1 MEQPMSSRILPY
13 FLISPVVIFL
23 LAFFIYPFVLVSQQA
38 FQGDSGAWTLSNF
51 QDVISYWKF
60 PISLRNTLLL
70 AVAVVPIQLSL
81 ALLMATMV
89 SRMNKGRDLIL
100 YVWTIP
106 LGISDLAAGI
116 IWLAIFEQSGFLNSM
131 LSGLGLIERPMNLLS
146 YQSPVIVFTAIALA
160 EIWRATAIMLVILV
174 AGIGLIPKEYYEAAD
189 VFGASKWKQFIRITF
204 PLLRPSLQTALVLRV
219 ILAFEI
225 FAVVA
230 ALGGTLFPVLM
241 GETYAYQFDLLNSGA
256 AAAIALIIL
265 GISIAFTM
273 VILRVLR
280 VPKGASI

>member
-1 MEQPMSSRILPY
+1 MNARLLPY
-13 FLISPVVIFL
+13 VLIAPVTLFLCLFFL
-23 LAFFIYPFVLVSQQA
+23 YPFVLVAKQA
-38 FQGDSGAWTLSNF
+38 FSTGDGFSMQNF
-51 QDVISYWKF
+51 QEVVSYWKF
-60 PISLRNTLLL
+60 PISFKNTMLL
-70 AVAVVPIQLSL
+70 ALAVVPLQLAL

-89 SRMNKGRDLIL
+89 SKMQKGRDLVL

-116 IWLAIFEQSGFLNSM
+116 IWLAIFEQSGFLNTM
-131 LSGLGLIERPMNLLS
+131 MNGLGVVDKPVNLLS
-146 YQSPVIVFTAIALA
+146 YQNPGIVFLAIALA

-174 AGIGLIPKEYYEAAD
+174 AGIGLIPKEYYEAAE
-189 VFGASKWKQFIRITF
+189 VFGASPWKRFLRITL
-204 PLLRPSLQTALVLRV
+204 PMLRPSLQTALVLRV

-256 AAAIALIIL
+256 AAAMALIIL
-265 GISIAFTM
+265 AISIAFTLI
-273 VILRVLR
+273 ILRVLR

>member
-1 MEQPMSSRILPY
+1 MSARLLPYVLILPVTL
-13 FLISPVVIFL
+13 FLCLFFL
-23 LAFFIYPFVLVSQQA
+23 YPFVLVAQQA
-38 FQGDSGAWTLSNF
+38 FSTGSGFTMDNF
-51 QDVISYWKF
+51 RDVTSHWKF
-60 PISLRNTLLL
+60 PISMKNTLLL
-70 AVAVVPIQLSL
+70 AAVVVPIQLAL

-89 SRMNKGRDLIL
+89 NKMKKGRDLVL

-131 LSGLGLIERPMNLLS
+131 MSGLGLVDTPISLLS
-146 YQSPVIVFTAIALA
+146 YQNPGMVFLAIALA

-174 AGIGLIPKEYYEAAD
+174 AGIGLIPKEYYEAAE
-189 VFGASKWKQFIRITF
+189 VFGASPWKRFVKITL

-219 ILAFEI
+219 ILAFEV
-225 FAVVA
+225 FAVVQ

-241 GETYAYQFDLLNSGA
+241 GETYAYQFELLNGGA

-265 GISIAFTM
+265 AISIAFTLI
-273 VILRVLR
+273 ILRILR

>member
-1 MEQPMSSRILPY
+1 MNARILPY
-13 FLISPVVIFL
+13 VLILPVTLFLCLFFL
-23 LAFFIYPFVLVSQQA
+23 YPFVLVAQQA
-38 FQGDSGAWTLSNF
+38 FSTGAGFTLDNF
-51 QDVISYWKF
+51 REVVSYWKF
-60 PISLRNTLLL
+60 PISMKNTLLL
-70 AVAVVPIQLSL
+70 AACVVPIQLALS
-81 ALLMATMV
+81 LLMATMV
-89 SRMNKGRDLIL
+89 SRMQKGRDMVL
-100 YVWTIP
+100 YIWTIP

-131 LSGLGLIERPMNLLS
+131 MSGLGVVDKPVNFLS
-146 YQSPVIVFTAIALA
+146 YEHPGVIFLAIALA

-189 VFGASKWKQFIRITF
+189 VFGASKWKQFLRITL
-204 PLLRPSLQTALVLRV
+204 PMLRPSLQTALVLRV

-256 AAAIALIIL
+256 AAAMALIIL
-265 GISIAFTM
+265 AISIGFTLI
-273 VILRVLR
+273 ILRVLR

>member
-1 MEQPMSSRILPY
+1 MNARILPY
-13 FLISPVVIFL
+13 VLILPVTLFLCLFFL
-23 LAFFIYPFVLVSQQA
+23 YPFILVAQQA
-38 FQGDSGAWTLSNF
+38 FSTDTGYTLDNF
-51 QDVISYWKF
+51 REVVSYWKF
-60 PISLRNTLLL
+60 PISLQNTLLL
-70 AVAVVPIQLSL
+70 AAAVVPIQVAL

-89 SRMNKGRDLIL
+89 NRMEKGRDIVL
-100 YVWTIP
+100 YIWTIP

-131 LSGLGLIERPMNLLS
+131 MSGLGLIDRPVNFLS
-146 YQSPVIVFTAIALA
+146 YQHPGIVFLAIALA

-174 AGIGLIPKEYYEAAD
+174 AGIGLIPKEYYEAAE
-189 VFGASKWKQFIRITF
+189 VFGASPWRRFLRITL

-256 AAAIALIIL
+256 AASMALIIL
-265 GISIAFTM
+265 AISIASTLIIM
-273 VILRVLR
+273 RALR
-280 VPKGASI
+280 VPKGARI

>member
-1 MEQPMSSRILPY
+1 MNTRYLPYVLILP
-13 FLISPVVIFL
+13 VTIFL
-23 LAFFIYPFVLVSQQA
+23 CIFFLYPFVLVAQQA
-38 FQGDSGAWTLSNF
+38 FSTGAGFTMENF
-51 QDVISYWKF
+51 RDVTSHWKF

-70 AVAVVPIQLSL
+70 AAAVVPVQLAL

-89 SRMNKGRDLIL
+89 NRMQKGRDLVL

-131 LSGLGLIERPMNLLS
+131 MSGLGLIDRPANLLS
-146 YQSPVIVFTAIALA
+146 YQSPGLVFLAIALA

-174 AGIGLIPKEYYEAAD
+174 AGIGLIPKEYYEAAE
-189 VFGASKWKQFIRITF
+189 VFGASPWKRFLKITL
-204 PLLRPSLQTALVLRV
+204 PLLRPSLSTALVLRV
-219 ILAFEI
+219 ILAFEV
-225 FAVVA
+225 FAVVQ

-241 GETYAYQFDLLNSGA
+241 GETYNYQFELLNGGA

-265 GISIAFTM
+265 AISIASTL

-280 VPKGASI
+280 VPKGATI

>member
-1 MEQPMSSRILPY
+1 MNARFLPYVLILPVTL
-13 FLISPVVIFL
+13 FLCLFFL
-23 LAFFIYPFVLVSQQA
+23 YPFALVAKQA
-38 FQGDSGAWTLSNF
+38 FTTGAGFTLDNF
-51 QDVISYWKF
+51 RNVTSYWKF
-60 PISLRNTLLL
+60 PITMRNTLLL
-70 AVAVVPIQLSL
+70 AAAVVPIQLAL

-89 SRMNKGRDLIL
+89 NRMKKGRDMVL

-131 LSGLGLIERPMNLLS
+131 MSGMGLIDKPVNLLTF
-146 YQSPVIVFTAIALA
+146 QNPGIVFLAIMLA

-174 AGIGLIPKEYYEAAD
+174 AGIGLIPKEYYEAAE
-189 VFGASKWKQFIRITF
+189 VFGASKWKQFLRITL

-256 AAAIALIIL
+256 AAAMALIIL
-265 GISIAFTM
+265 AISIAFTLI
-273 VILRVLR
+273 ILRVLR
-280 VPKGASI
+280 VPKGATI

>member
-1 MEQPMSSRILPY
+1 MNNRTLPYILILP
-13 FLISPVVIFL
+13 VTIFL
-23 LAFFIYPFVLVSQQA
+23 GVFFLYPFVLVAQQA
-38 FQGDSGAWTLSNF
+38 FTTGAGFTFDNF
-51 QDVISYWKF
+51 TKVTSHWKF
-60 PISLRNTLLL
+60 STSFNNTLLL
-70 AVAVVPIQLSL
+70 AAAVVPVQLAL

-89 SRMNKGRDLIL
+89 SNMKKGRDLVL

-131 LSGLGLIERPMNLLS
+131 MQGLGFIDRPANLIS
-146 YQSPVIVFTAIALA
+146 YQSPFLVFVAIALA

-174 AGIGLIPKEYYEAAD
+174 AGIGLIPKEYYEAAE
-189 VFGASKWKQFIRITF
+189 VFGAGPWKRFTRITLPF
-204 PLLRPSLQTALVLRV
+204 LRPSLSTALVLRV
-219 ILAFEI
+219 ILAFEV
-225 FAVVA
+225 FAVVQ
-230 ALGGTLFPVLM
+230 ALSGTLYPVLM
-241 GETYAYQFDLLNSGA
+241 GETYKYQFELLNGGA

-265 GISIAFTM
+265 GISIAATL

>member
-1 MEQPMSSRILPY
+1 MNARLLPYVLILPVTL
-13 FLISPVVIFL
+13 FLCLFFVYPFL
-23 LAFFIYPFVLVSQQA
+23 LVSKQA
-38 FQGDSGAWTLSNF
+38 FSTGEGFSLDNF
-51 QDVISYWKF
+51 RQVTSYWKF

-70 AVAVVPIQLSL
+70 AAAVVPIQLAL

-89 SRMNKGRDLIL
+89 NRMEKGRDLVL

-131 LSGLGLIERPMNLLS
+131 MTGLGLIDKPVNLLTF
-146 YQSPVIVFTAIALA
+146 QNPGIVFLAIMLA

-174 AGIGLIPKEYYEAAD
+174 AGIGLIPKEYYEAAE
-189 VFGASKWKQFIRITF
+189 VFGASKWKQFLRITL

-219 ILAFEI
+219 ILAFEV

-241 GETYAYQFDLLNSGA
+241 GETYTYQFDLLNSGA
-256 AAAIALIIL
+256 AAAMALIIL
-265 GISIAFTM
+265 AISIAATL

-280 VPKGASI
+280 VPKGATI

>member
-1 MEQPMSSRILPY
+1 MNARFLPYVLILPVTL
-13 FLISPVVIFL
+13 FLCLFFL
-23 LAFFIYPFVLVSQQA
+23 YPFVLVAKQA
-38 FQGDSGAWTLSNF
+38 FSTGGGFTLDNF
-51 QDVISYWKF
+51 RDVTSYWKF
-60 PISLRNTLLL
+60 PITLRNTLLL
-70 AVAVVPIQLSL
+70 AVAVVPIQLAL

-89 SRMNKGRDLIL
+89 NRMKKGRDLVL

-131 LSGLGLIERPMNLLS
+131 MSGMGLIEKPVNLLTF
-146 YQSPVIVFTAIALA
+146 QNPGIVFLAIMLA

-174 AGIGLIPKEYYEAAD
+174 AGIGLIPKEYYEAAE
-189 VFGASKWKQFIRITF
+189 VFGASKWKQFLRITL
-204 PLLRPSLQTALVLRV
+204 PMLRPSLQTALVLRV

-256 AAAIALIIL
+256 AAAMALIIL
-265 GISIAFTM
+265 AISIAFTLI
-273 VILRVLR
+273 ILRVLR
-280 VPKGASI
+280 VPKGATI

>member
-1 MEQPMSSRILPY
+1 MNPRLLPYLLILPVTL
-13 FLISPVVIFL
+13 FLC
-23 LAFFIYPFVLVSQQA
+23 AFFLYPFVLVSQQA
-38 FQGDSGAWTLSNF
+38 FTQGAGFTLDNF
-51 QDVISYWKF
+51 RDVFGHWKF
-60 PISLRNTLLL
+60 PISFRNTLLL
-70 AVAVVPIQLSL
+70 AAAVVPVQLAL

-89 SRMNKGRDLIL
+89 NRMQRGRDLVL
-100 YVWTIP
+100 YIWTIP

-131 LSGLGLIERPMNLLS
+131 LNGLGVIEGPIGFLTYQNPM
-146 YQSPVIVFTAIALA
+146 IVFIAIALA

-174 AGIGLIPKEYYEAAD
+174 AGIGLIPKEYYEAAE
-189 VFGASKWKQFIRITF
+189 VFGASPWQRFLRITL

-241 GETYAYQFDLLNSGA
+241 GETYTYQFDLLNSGG
-256 AAAIALIIL
+256 AAAIALVIL
-265 GISIAFTM
+265 GISIAFTL
-273 VILRVLR
+273 VILRILR
-280 VPKGASI
+280 VPKGAQI

>member
-1 MEQPMSSRILPY
+1 MSARYLPYILILP
-13 FLISPVVIFL
+13 VTIFL
-23 LAFFIYPFVLVSQQA
+23 CAFFLYPFILVAQQA
-38 FQGDSGAWTLSNF
+38 FTTGAGFTMDNF
-51 QDVISYWKF
+51 TKVTSHWKF
-60 PISLRNTLLL
+60 PISLKNTLLL
-70 AVAVVPIQLSL
+70 AAAVVPVQLAL

-89 SRMNKGRDLIL
+89 NRMGKGRDLVL

-131 LSGLGLIERPMNLLS
+131 MSGLGLIDRPANLMS
-146 YQSPVIVFTAIALA
+146 YTNPGLVFIAIALA

-174 AGIGLIPKEYYEAAD
+174 AGIGLIPKEYYEAAE
-189 VFGASKWKQFIRITF
+189 VFGASPWKRFTRITL
-204 PLLRPSLQTALVLRV
+204 PLLRPSLSTALILRV
-219 ILAFEI
+219 ILAFEV
-225 FAVVA
+225 FAVVQ

-241 GETYAYQFDLLNSGA
+241 GETYKYQFELLNGGA

-265 GISIAFTM
+265 GISIAFTL

-280 VPKGASI
+280 VPKGATI

>member
-1 MEQPMSSRILPY
+1 MNARLLPYVLILPVTL
-13 FLISPVVIFL
+13 FLCLFFLYPFL
-23 LAFFIYPFVLVSQQA
+23 LVSKQA
-38 FQGDSGAWTLSNF
+38 FSTGAGFTLDNF
-51 QDVISYWKF
+51 REVTSYWKF
-60 PISLRNTLLL
+60 PITMRNTLLL
-70 AVAVVPIQLSL
+70 AAAVVPIQLAL

-89 SRMNKGRDLIL
+89 NRMQKGRDLVL

-131 LSGLGLIERPMNLLS
+131 MSGLGLVEKPVNLLTF
-146 YQSPVIVFTAIALA
+146 QNPGIVFLAIMLA

-174 AGIGLIPKEYYEAAD
+174 AGIGLIPKEYYEAAE
-189 VFGASKWKQFIRITF
+189 VFGASHWKRFLRITL
-204 PLLRPSLQTALVLRV
+204 PLLRPSLQTALILRV

-230 ALGGTLFPVLM
+230 ALSGTLFPVLM

-256 AAAIALIIL
+256 AAAMALIIL
-265 GISIAFTM
+265 AISIAFTLI
-273 VILRVLR
+273 ILRVLR
-280 VPKGASI
+280 VPKGATI

>member
-1 MEQPMSSRILPY
+1 MNARLLPYILILPVTL
-13 FLISPVVIFL
+13 FLCLFFL
-23 LAFFIYPFVLVSQQA
+23 YPFVLVAQQA
-38 FQGDSGAWTLSNF
+38 FSTGAGFTLDNF
-51 QDVISYWKF
+51 REVVSYWKF
-60 PISLRNTLLL
+60 PISMKNTLLL
-70 AVAVVPIQLSL
+70 AAIVVPIQLALS
-81 ALLMATMV
+81 LLMATMV
-89 SRMNKGRDLIL
+89 SRMQKGRDMVL
-100 YVWTIP
+100 YIWTIP

-131 LSGLGLIERPMNLLS
+131 MSGLGVVDKPVNFLS
-146 YQSPVIVFTAIALA
+146 YQHPGVIFLAIALA

-189 VFGASKWKQFIRITF
+189 VFGASKWKQFLRITL
-204 PLLRPSLQTALVLRV
+204 PMLRPSLQTALVLRV

-256 AAAIALIIL
+256 AAAMALIIL
-265 GISIAFTM
+265 AISIGFTLI
-273 VILRVLR
+273 ILRVLR